1 MTYEVKD
8 LVHED
13 YQVDGTSVGYLKKDI
28 TQIPFLS
35 ISEIFYKMNRYSE
48 LGAEKLQSKG
58 KKSAIHVN
66 DCSSLTLDIHPH
78 LFLKARNFR
87 WFPGFVIAFSN
98 MEGTFYRYLKF
109 RELAKKSVI
118 PSSNP

>member
-13 YQVDGTSVGYLKKDI
+13 YQVNGSVGYLKKDI

-48 LGAEKLQSKG
+48 LGAEKLQSKV
-58 KKSAIHVN
+58 KKF
-66 DCSSLTLDIHPH
+66 H
-78 LFLKARNFR
+78 LCQ
-87 WFPGFVIAFSN
+87 
-98 MEGTFYRYLKF
+98 
-109 RELAKKSVI
+109 
-118 PSSNP
+118 